1 MAGAGIHD
9 DGDMQWQGLVNLA
22 GRVDDDMLAPFLMI
36 GRAAIAGAPCPSDEA
51 IARAYGTRSPGRV
64 RRLLEHMERNGLIVL
79 RIDFGGRRSIG
90 VPDLG
95 LSTAA
100 SDDLKD

>member
-1 MAGAGIHD
+1 
-9 DGDMQWQGLVNLA
+9 
-22 GRVDDDMLAPFLMI
+22 MLAPFLMI

-79 RIDFGGRRSIG
+79 RTDFGGRRSIG